1 VWIKEGVE
9 MERDEK
15 VLLVD
20 DEVEF
25 TSVLAERM
33 QARGLTVDT
42 AASGVEAL
50 EKMEGGSRYDVVVL
64 DLAMPGMN
72 GMQTLE
78 RLMALNPDMQVILL
92 TGHATLQDGIRAV
105 RMGAREVMEKPADLS
120 ELLQKIS
127 EAKLD
132 KIMLI
137 EKRMEEQIQE
147 ILNAKGW

>member
-1 VWIKEGVE
+1 
-9 MERDEK
+9 
-15 VLLVD
+15 
-20 DEVEF
+20 
-25 TSVLAERM
+25 
-33 QARGLTVDT
+33 
-42 AASGVEAL
+42 
-50 EKMEGGSRYDVVVL
+50 
-64 DLAMPGMN
+64 
-72 GMQTLE
+72 
-78 RLMALNPDMQVILL
+78 MALNPDMQVILL

>member
-1 VWIKEGVE
+1 
-9 MERDEK
+9 
-15 VLLVD
+15 
-20 DEVEF
+20 
-25 TSVLAERM
+25 
-33 QARGLTVDT
+33 
-42 AASGVEAL
+42 
-50 EKMEGGSRYDVVVL
+50 
-64 DLAMPGMN
+64 MN

>member
-1 VWIKEGVE
+1 

-33 QARGLTVDT
+33 QARGLSVDT

-64 DLAMPGMN
+64 DVMMPGMN

>member
-1 VWIKEGVE
+1 

-64 DLAMPGMN
+64 DLAVPGMN

>member
-1 VWIKEGVE
+1 

-64 DLAMPGMN
+64 DLAMP
-72 GMQTLE
+72 
-78 RLMALNPDMQVILL
+78 A
-92 TGHATLQDGIRAV
+92 
-105 RMGAREVMEKPADLS
+105 
-120 ELLQKIS
+120 
-127 EAKLD
+127 
-132 KIMLI
+132 
-137 EKRMEEQIQE
+137 
-147 ILNAKGW
+147 

>member
-1 VWIKEGVE
+1 